1 MLVESK
7 QSATF
12 QSCRK
17 LRLFTSEV
25 RKFEFISYCRINL
38 CNLIIS
44 TLVADKLKFTVTPA
58 AKTLELG
65 TVRRI
70 LCKAQGSPAPIVRWV
85 KEGGPLLKWPPHIE
99 DVNGTLFFHGVQ
111 DEDAGQ
117 YTCIA
122 TNSQGLISASIFI
135 NVTSK

>member
-1 MLVESK
+1 M
-7 QSATF
+7 A
-12 QSCRK
+12 
-17 LRLFTSEV
+17 
-25 RKFEFISYCRINL
+25 
-38 CNLIIS
+38 
-44 TLVADKLKFTVTPA
+44 PA

-85 KEGGPLLKWPPHIE
+85 KEGGDLLKWPPHIE